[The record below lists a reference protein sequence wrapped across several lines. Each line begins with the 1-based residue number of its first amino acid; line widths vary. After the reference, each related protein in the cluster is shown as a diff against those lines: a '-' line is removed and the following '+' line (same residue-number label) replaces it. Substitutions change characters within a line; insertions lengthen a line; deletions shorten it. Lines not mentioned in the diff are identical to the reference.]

1 MSKYSTLV
9 TILDELRKEAPLE
22 YKRYYPTET
31 NQEKLNHA
39 RSLSYIHLFLKV
51 KFGLLDFQDRE
62 RLVTDDVNDGG
73 IDGYYIDKES
83 KTIYYIQ
90 SKFRESEKG
99 FENVN
104 IQLEDLLKMDLDRI
118 VKGEREDEK
127 GVTYNDKILKMMDQ
141 ISEISDMPN
150 WNSKVI
156 LLANLNEKHQ
166 GKIKK
171 LTEFISE
178 IYNYETT
185 YDELVFPVVSGTFYN
200 PKELKITI
208 SVNPKSTSNRIVY
221 YADTKVKECN
231 ITLLFVPTVEIAKIL
246 NKYRNSI
253 LRFNPRSFLEL
264 GAGSVNRKIHDSIT
278 EIATNEFA
286 LYNNGITM
294 LSDDAKYS
302 DTTAKKNIA
311 EFIIV
316 NPQIINGGQTAYTL
330 SRIYEDRI
338 KSGMS
343 LDIFTNKEV
352 LLKVITLGENGEEK
366 INDAAKLS
374 LIEAVSK
381 ATNEQTQVDEADRR
395 SNDKIQVETQQKLF
409 KDYGYFY
416 QRKRGEFADGIRYKY
431 IDRSKIIDR
440 ETFLRICLTINGNP
454 SQARRASAK
463 QIFTKEVFENTLANT
478 ISVEKYFFGYKIYEH
493 LGSFIRMFERDTNNK
508 FGQAQYGNAF
518 RYGKFAIVRTVARK
532 YSDLNIKKE
541 NYDEIV
547 RRETDFIL
555 EKWIHFEEFVT
566 SQSGNKAYF
575 RKYTDLETGKEII
588 EVNFVN
594 YYKGTTLANDL
605 NTFFK

>member
-1 MSKYSTLV
+1 MSKYLTLL
-9 TILDELRKEAPLE
+9 TILDELRNEAPVE
-22 YKRYYPTET
+22 YKRYYPAES
-31 NQEKLNHA
+31 NRDKLNHA

-51 KFGLLDFQDRE
+51 KFGLIDFLERE
-62 RLVTDDVNDGG
+62 KFITDGVNDGG
-73 IDGYYIDKES
+73 IDGFYIDKEN
-83 KTIYYIQ
+83 KTLYYIQ

-104 IQLEDLLKMDLDRI
+104 IQLEELLKMDLHRI

-127 GVTYNDKILKMMDQ
+127 RINYNEKIFRMMDL
-141 ISEISDMPN
+141 IAEIPDIPN

-156 LLANLNEKHQ
+156 LLANLNDKHRS
-166 GKIKK
+166 KISS
-171 LTEFISE
+171 LTAFTPE

-185 YDELVFPVVSGTFYN
+185 YDELVFPVISGTFYN

-231 ITLLFVPTVEIAKIL
+231 ITLLFVPTIEIAKIL

-253 LRFNPRSFLEL
+253 LKFNPRSFLEL
-264 GAGSVNRKIHDSIT
+264 GTGSVNRKIHDSIT
-278 EIATNEFA
+278 EISTNEFA

-311 EFIIV
+311 EFLIV

-330 SRIYEDRI
+330 SRIYEERV

-343 LDIFTNKEV
+343 LEAFSNKEV

-366 INDAAKLS
+366 IDEASKLG
-374 LIEAVSK
+374 LIEAISK

-395 SNDKIQVETQQKLF
+395 SNDKIQVQIQQKLF
-409 KDYGYFY
+409 KEYGYFY

-440 ETFLRICLTINGNP
+440 ETFLRTCLAINGFP

-463 QIFTKEVFENTLANT
+463 QIFTKEVFDNTLANAT
-478 ISVEKYFFGYKIYEH
+478 NIDKYFFGYKVYEY
-493 LGSFIRMFERDTNNK
+493 LNISQRRFERDVNNK

-518 RYGKFAIVRTVARK
+518 RYAKFAIVRTVAIMYSSGIVKEK
-532 YSDLNIKKE
+532 YEESIK
-541 NYDEIV
+541 I
-547 RRETDFIL
+547 ETDHIL
-555 EKWIHFEEFVT
+555 EKWLSFEEFVT
-566 SQSGNKAYF
+566 SKPENKAYF
-575 RKYTDLETGKEII
+575 RKYTDQETGQEII
-588 EVNFVN
+588 EVNFIN
-594 YYKGTTLANDL
+594 YYKGTTLTKDL
-605 NTFFK
+605 NEFFV